1 MTEKQITNLI
11 HEILEKTNFVANIS
25 IVLPQAEIKTL
36 LNILPNYARLFD
48 DRMMSW
54 RVTNVKDEGIMLEID
69 KTNYP
74 HWERKRIIN
83 TTQCNN
89 VLLKVDDVKEW

>member
-1 MTEKQITNLI
+1 MTEKQITDLI
-11 HEILEKTNFVANIS
+11 QEILEKTNFVANIS

-36 LNILPNYARLFD
+36 LNILPDYAKLFN

-83 TTQCNN
+83 TTQCDN
-89 VLLKVDDVKEW
+89 VVLKVDDVREW